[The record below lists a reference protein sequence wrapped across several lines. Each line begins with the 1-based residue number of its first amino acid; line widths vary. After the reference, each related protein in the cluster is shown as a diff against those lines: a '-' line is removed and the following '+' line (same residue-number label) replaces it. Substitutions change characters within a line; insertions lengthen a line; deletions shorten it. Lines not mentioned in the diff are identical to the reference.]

1 MIGTVSERL
10 SKLDDFV
17 KRLEGRDEEDRCL
30 QVRASSLHV
39 SLERWKLQNA
49 MCGTKCSRRI
59 VKKNNGGGGT
69 NNNKKEKDCIDKKN
83 WMSFVQLWNTD
94 NYQHPSSDF
103 PYDRKQVSEINSKT
117 YHAFSVTA
125 ARKEEKEEL
134 PVHGLMDSG
143 KENVPY

>member
-30 QVRASSLHV
+30 QEAAKCNVRHQMFKKNC
-39 SLERWKLQNA
+39 E
-49 MCGTKCSRRI
+49 
-59 VKKNNGGGGT
+59 KNNGGGGT

-94 NYQHPSSDF
+94 NYQHASSDF
-103 PYDRKQVSEINSKT
+103 PYDRKQVSEINSKVKKQNIKK
-117 YHAFSVTA
+117 F
-125 ARKEEKEEL
+125 EQ
-134 PVHGLMDSG
+134 
-143 KENVPY
+143 N